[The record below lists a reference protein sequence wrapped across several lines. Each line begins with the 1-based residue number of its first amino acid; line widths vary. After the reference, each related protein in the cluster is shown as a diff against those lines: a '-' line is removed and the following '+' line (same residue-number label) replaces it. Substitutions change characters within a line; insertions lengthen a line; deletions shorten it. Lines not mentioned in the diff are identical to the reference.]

1 MRADAEAVARQ
12 RHLITSCQGMV
23 RAVAWK
29 IHCKLPSQ
37 VELEDLIS
45 YGQVG
50 LAQAAKEFDPSRG
63 AQFSTYAY
71 HRIRGA
77 IFDGLGQMAWFNQ
90 RDYHSD
96 RYEHMQQI
104 PTPEATEPAEPPPP
118 ERMGLGEMEQG
129 GHSIEDESA
138 HPPEN
143 GIMDQELAQRL
154 EKLINDLPP
163 EEGQLIRGA
172 YFEGKTLQEIGQHL
186 GISKAWA
193 SRLNA
198 RALERLA
205 RSLSRTGTI

>member
-1 MRADAEAVARQ
+1 MRADREAVARQ

-29 IHCKLPSQ
+29 IHCKLPPR
-37 VELEDLIS
+37 VDLEDLVS

-77 IFDGLGQMAWFNQ
+77 IFDGLSQMSWFN
-90 RDYHSD
+90 RHDYHSD
-96 RYEHMQQI
+96 RYEHMHQA
-104 PTPEATEPAEPPPP
+104 PTENREPADAQP
-118 ERMGLGEMEQG
+118 ERMAWREIDQEGQ
-129 GHSIEDESA
+129 SIEDHST
-138 HPPEN
+138 PRPEADLI
-143 GIMDQELAQRL
+143 GQELAQRL
-154 EKLINDLPP
+154 QKLIDDLPP
-163 EEGQLIRGA
+163 DEGKLIRGA

-193 SRLNA
+193 SRLHA
-198 RALERLA
+198 RTLERLG
-205 RSLSRTGTI
+205 RSLQRTGTV